1 MITPTPASTAFAPSP
16 VSYSTGSNELDRDTF
31 LRLLT
36 TQIQMQNPLEP
47 LSGQEFVAQLAQF
60 STVEQL
66 ESTNRQLTIL
76 QRAEAITQSLAL
88 IGRQIAT
95 RDESVSGLVE
105 AVIFADGQPKLV
117 VGGEQIDP
125 GDVIRVW

>member
-1 MITPTPASTAFAPSP
+1 MITPTPPSTAFTPSP
-16 VSYSTGSNELDRDTF
+16 VSYSTGNDELGRDAF
-31 LRLLT
+31 LKLLT
-36 TQIQMQNPLEP
+36 TQIQMQDPLSP
-47 LSGQEFVAQLAQF
+47 LSGHEFIAQLAQF

-66 ESTNRQLTIL
+66 ESSNLQLTIL

-105 AVIFADGQPKLV
+105 AVIFTDGQPKLV

>member
-16 VSYSTGSNELDRDTF
+16 VSYSTGSDELDRNTF

-36 TQIQMQNPLEP
+36 TQIQMQDPLEP
-47 LSGQEFVAQLAQF
+47 VSGQEFVAQLAQF
-60 STVEQL
+60 SMVEQL
-66 ESTNRQLTIL
+66 ESTNLQLSIL

-95 RDESVSGLVE
+95 RDDSVSGVVE
-105 AVIFADGQPKLV
+105 AVIFADGQPKRV

>member
-1 MITPTPASTAFAPSP
+1 MITPTPPSTAFTPSP
-16 VSYSTGSNELDRDTF
+16 VSYSIGNDELGRDAF
-31 LRLLT
+31 LKLLT
-36 TQIQMQNPLEP
+36 VQIQMQDPLSP
-47 LSGQEFVAQLAQF
+47 LSGHEFIAQLAQF

-66 ESTNRQLTIL
+66 ESSNLQLTIL

-105 AVIFADGQPKLV
+105 AVIFTDGQPKLV
-117 VGGEQIDP
+117 VGDEQIDP
-125 GDVIRVW
+125 GDVVRVW

>member
-1 MITPTPASTAFAPSP
+1 MITPTPPSTAFTPSP
-16 VSYSTGSNELDRDTF
+16 VSYSAGNDELDRNTF

-36 TQIQMQNPLEP
+36 IQIQMQDPLEP

-66 ESTNRQLTIL
+66 ESTNLQLTLL
-76 QRAEAITQSLAL
+76 QRAETVTQSLAL

-105 AVIFADGQPKLV
+105 AVIFVDGQPKLV
-117 VGGEQIDP
+117 VGDEQIDP